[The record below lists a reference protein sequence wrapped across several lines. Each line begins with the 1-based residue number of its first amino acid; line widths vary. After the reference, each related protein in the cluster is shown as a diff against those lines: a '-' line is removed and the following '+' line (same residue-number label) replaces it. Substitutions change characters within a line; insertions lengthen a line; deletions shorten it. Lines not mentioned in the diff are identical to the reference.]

1 MIQITYCW
9 VGIHGV
15 EVDQNSDKNLAG
27 TREVHYLWVEEAA
40 FQGEEAPEVL
50 LEARWDNWAVH
61 CNYWVDIHP
70 ASSSVVGV
78 GVGHPEVQVGLQ
90 AWVED
95 NVVASDL

>member
-50 LEARWDNWAVH
+50 VEARSDN
-61 CNYWVDIHP
+61 
-70 ASSSVVGV
+70 
-78 GVGHPEVQVGLQ
+78 
-90 AWVED
+90 
-95 NVVASDL
+95 